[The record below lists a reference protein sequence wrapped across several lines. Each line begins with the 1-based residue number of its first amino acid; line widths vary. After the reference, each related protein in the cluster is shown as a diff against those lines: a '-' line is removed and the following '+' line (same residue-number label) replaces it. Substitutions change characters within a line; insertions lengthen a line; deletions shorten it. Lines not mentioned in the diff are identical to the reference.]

1 MARGR
6 FAGMSS
12 WVWWWHLSFKR
23 CCLPTTARWTT
34 WDVTTRTSAVA
45 SKSRDKMASVTLLVS
60 HATSVDTFLMF
71 DHAKAATLPVATQM
85 QSNQRVLQYNRWPCF
100 HEQIP
105 AVSAADDQAR
115 SCRTTLH
122 LPLLNILLALSR
134 NLPGELGS
142 NTASQRSSNLRADLR
157 ERYRRQARDNHD
169 I

>member
-1 MARGR
+1 
-6 FAGMSS
+6 
-12 WVWWWHLSFKR
+12 
-23 CCLPTTARWTT
+23 
-34 WDVTTRTSAVA
+34 
-45 SKSRDKMASVTLLVS
+45 
-60 HATSVDTFLMF
+60 MF

-122 LPLLNILLALSR
+122 LPLNILLALFR